1 MWGFLLTDTPFLTF
15 DVKLKLIQGINK
27 QMKDLIL
34 RTAIFIM
41 KDKTTGRPVVVTKFY
56 GFQDE
61 QEAHEFSQILKEQY
75 IDDIPED
82 DVTMH

>member
-1 MWGFLLTDTPFLTF
+1 MGVFVDRYPIFVF
-15 DVKLKLIQGINK
+15 DVRLILIQGINK

-61 QEAHEFSQILKEQY
+61 QEANEFSQILKEQY

>member
-1 MWGFLLTDTPFLTF
+1 MGVFVDRYPIFVF
-15 DVKLKLIQGINK
+15 DVRLRLIQGINK

>member
-1 MWGFLLTDTPFLTF
+1 MGVFESRYPIFEF
-15 DVKLKLIQGINK
+15 DVRLKLIQGTHK

-34 RTAIFIM
+34 RTAIYIM

-56 GFQDE
+56 GFEDE
-61 QEAHEFSQILKEQY
+61 QEAHDFSQILKEQY

>member
-1 MWGFLLTDTPFLTF
+1 MF
-15 DVKLKLIQGINK
+15 DDRLRLIQGINK

-56 GFQDE
+56 CFEDE
-61 QEAHEFSQILKEQY
+61 QEAHELSQILKEQY

>member
-1 MWGFLLTDTPFLTF
+1 MF
-15 DVKLKLIQGINK
+15 DDRLRLIQGINK

-61 QEAHEFSQILKEQY
+61 QEANEFSQILKEQY

>member
-1 MWGFLLTDTPFLTF
+1 MGVFVDRYPIFTF
-15 DVKLKLIQGINK
+15 DVRLILIQGINK

-56 GFQDE
+56 GFEDE
-61 QEAHEFSQILKEQY
+61 QEAYEFSQILKEQY

>member
-1 MWGFLLTDTPFLTF
+1 
-15 DVKLKLIQGINK
+15 
-27 QMKDLIL
+27 
-34 RTAIFIM
+34 M

-61 QEAHEFSQILKEQY
+61 QEAHDFSQILKEQY